1 MEQNNEFSV
10 QLNAHQLE
18 LFKAARTEYAKNMN
32 DIANIK
38 EYVKGDVE
46 ALIDGLGWDKKEDKQ
61 QIKALKLAL
70 RLYVKQQ
77 ANEHRNLAD
86 EAATLANI

>member
-10 QLNAHQLE
+10 QLNTHQLE
-18 LFKAARTEYAKNMN
+18 LFKAARIEYAKNMK

-38 EYVKGDVE
+38 GFMKGDVE
-46 ALIDGLGWDKKEDKQ
+46 ALIDGLGWSTKEHKQ
-61 QIKALKLAL
+61 QIKAMKLAL
-70 RLYVKQQ
+70 RLYAKQQ